1 MFRFKDSNF
10 YLNQVCVPHCVCEVD
25 LYDGMLVDVD
35 MGETTYADKKLAEGK
50 YVVIG
55 ESLNRTAVVSNPDG
69 YAIVHDV
76 HPAGSYVRVFEV
88 AKLKGV
94 EFVTDN
100 FEGLVVGGG
109 CYVNDRGVLVKGN
122 GQFRCVEVR
131 GGIAHLVCEEAG
143 IDE

>member
-10 YLNQVCVPHCVCEVD
+10 YLNQVCVPNGVCEVD
-25 LYDGMLVDVD
+25 LYDGMLVNVD
-35 MGETTYADKKLAEGK
+35 MGEVTYVDKALNAGK

-55 ESLNRTAVVSNPDG
+55 ESLNRPAVVSNQEG
-69 YAIVHDV
+69 YAILHNV

-94 EFVTDN
+94 EFVTEN
-100 FEGLVVGGG
+100 FEGLEAGDG

-143 IDE
+143 VEE